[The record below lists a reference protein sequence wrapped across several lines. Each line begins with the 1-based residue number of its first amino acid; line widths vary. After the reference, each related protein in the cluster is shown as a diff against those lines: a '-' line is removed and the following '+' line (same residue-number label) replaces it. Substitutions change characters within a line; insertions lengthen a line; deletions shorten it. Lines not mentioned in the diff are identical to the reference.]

1 MRPYG
6 WGSCATAAIQRRG
19 SQDIAGSFSL
29 TVLDIDAV
37 LRANDI
43 IVAKAAEATAQR
55 EREALDRAKQN
66 KPTF

>member
-1 MRPYG
+1 
-6 WGSCATAAIQRRG
+6 
-19 SQDIAGSFSL
+19 
-29 TVLDIDAV
+29 VLDIDAV